1 MTSRIL
7 LSVPVLALSCQM
19 AFAQP
24 TTGPVIDGYGAAF
37 VIDNAD
43 VPLIPDH
50 EYRVVFE
57 ITGYGQSPDGVNR
70 NLERVARFLNL
81 HAKNGVDPADM
92 HLAVVI
98 HGAALVNALHDDAY
112 QTRLEMAN
120 PNLDLARRLASAGVE
135 FYVCGQS
142 MGMRGFAK
150 SELAEPFKLATSAL
164 TMVHQLQ
171 AQGYTFQP

>member
-1 MTSRIL
+1 MTRRIL
-7 LSVPVLALSCQM
+7 LTISVFAALCQT

-37 VIDNAD
+37 VVDNAD
-43 VPLIPDH
+43 VPLIEDH

-57 ITGYGQSPDGVNR
+57 VTGYNQSPGGVNR

-81 HAKNGVDPADM
+81 HAKNGVHPENM
-92 HLAVVI
+92 HLAVVV
-98 HGAALVNALHDDAY
+98 HGAALVNALSDDAY
-112 QTRLEMAN
+112 ETRLEMAN
-120 PNLDLARRLASAGVE
+120 PNLELAEKLAAAGVE

-142 MGMRGFAK
+142 MGMRGFDH
-150 SELAEPFKLATSAL
+150 SELAAPFKMATSAL

-171 AQGYTFQP
+171 ATGYTLQP